1 MGGQDDV
8 CRQAGC
14 SDSGV
19 VKFEVILAGGDQ
31 LAVDC
36 EGGKILQTYRAE
48 KPAGHILLGDAGR
61 QTVRRTGPRGRLGGG
76 DSGYSGLRVVVVGG
90 EVWFRVGLF
99 GVVSEGAAS
108 LF

>member
-1 MGGQDDV
+1 MAGSVGGCQVWVGSLGGQDDV

-48 KPAGHILLGDAGR
+48 NRQGISFWEMPAVKRSVELGQGVA
-61 QTVRRTGPRGRLGGG
+61 
-76 DSGYSGLRVVVVGG
+76 SEEEIRVI
-90 EVWFRVGLF
+90 RV
-99 GVVSEGAAS
+99 
-108 LF
+108 